1 MERIVRDVPDARVNF
16 VVATME
22 NDGATVTK
30 TSQGGG
36 LWTITGVFPDPA
48 ARRARRATRRARR
61 ASAPPAAE
69 APAAA
74 VVPLPEGAG
83 SRSRDVDILA
93 RTIWGEARGE
103 GQLGREGIAAVVL
116 NRLKRGQPHR
126 FGATIAD
133 VCLQARQ
140 FSCWNADDPNLE
152 KLQRVDETDRH
163 FRACIEIAE
172 RAVNGTLS
180 DPTSGSDH
188 YHTTSVSPEWSK
200 EKQPAVV
207 IGVHKF
213 YNNIV

>member
-1 MERIVRDVPDARVNF
+1 MERIVRDVPDSQVNF

-48 ARRARRATRRARR
+48 ARTTERT
-61 ASAPPAAE
+61 ASTPAAE
-69 APAAA
+69 APATTAGA
-74 VVPLPEGAG
+74 RMPGGAG
-83 SRSRDVDILA
+83 SRTRDVDILA

-103 GQLGREGIAAVVL
+103 GKLGREGIAAVVL
-116 NRLKRGQPHR
+116 NRLKRGQPDR

-133 VCLQARQ
+133 VCLTPQQ
-140 FSCWNADDPNLE
+140 FSCWNSDDPNLA
-152 KLQRVDETDRH
+152 KLKRVDETDRH

-172 RAVNGTLS
+172 RAVKGVLLDLTK
-180 DPTSGSDH
+180 GSDH
-188 YHTTSVSPEWSK
+188 YHTISVSPEWAK

-213 YNNIV
+213 YNNIA

>member
-1 MERIVRDVPDARVNF
+1 MERIVRDIPASRVNF

-36 LWTITGVFPDPA
+36 LWTITGVFPDAA
-48 ARRARRATRRARR
+48 ARTAGR

-69 APAAA
+69 TPATAATAPI
-74 VVPLPEGAG
+74 PGGAG

-103 GQLGREGIAAVVL
+103 GQLGREGVAAVVL
-116 NRLKRGQPHR
+116 NRLKHGQPDR

-133 VCLQARQ
+133 VCLKSKQ

-152 KLQRVDETDRH
+152 KLQRVDETDHH

-172 RAVNGTLS
+172 RAVNGTLA

-188 YHTTSVSPEWSK
+188 YHTISVSPTWSK

-213 YNNIV
+213 YNNIA